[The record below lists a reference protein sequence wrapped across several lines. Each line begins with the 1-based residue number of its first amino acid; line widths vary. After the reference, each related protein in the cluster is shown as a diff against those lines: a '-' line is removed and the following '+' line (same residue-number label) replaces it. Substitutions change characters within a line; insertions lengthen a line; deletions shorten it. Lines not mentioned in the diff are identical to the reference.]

1 MTGLK
6 ILPREQGRIFIL
18 GRNVEKAG
26 LTRERSGVSSAYLR
40 VGLILFLVQELVV
53 LLLGNGLTDH
63 GRPEHHVVPQ
73 ALSIILSNRLVGRHS
88 HKIFTPFI
96 KKEIISKLF

>member
-1 MTGLK
+1 M
-6 ILPREQGRIFIL
+6 
-18 GRNVEKAG
+18 
-26 LTRERSGVSSAYLR
+26 SSAYLR
-40 VGLILFLVQELVV
+40 VALIFLFVQELVI
-53 LLLGNGLTDH
+53 LLLGDGLTDH

-73 ALSIILSNRLVGRHS
+73 ALSVILSNRLVRRHS